1 MSRTARLD
9 RAPWSV
15 NEAVPGGCRRV
26 TGSMRS
32 KRIFFRACAAV
43 SGMIGAPPAWAV
55 QGVETTQPDLA
66 NLSIEELA
74 QIQVRSASKRE
85 EPLASA
91 PTALYVITRPDI
103 AESGATSLPEAL
115 RLAPNLQVQQ
125 MDASNYVISARGFNG
140 LESGNKLLA
149 LIDGRT
155 IYTPLNSSVLWNL
168 HSPLLEDIQQ
178 IEVISGPGGTLY
190 GPNAVNGVINVT
202 TRDAADTIGTL
213 ARATFGSEER
223 TAALRH
229 GFAIGSGGAARVYAN
244 WFGREGLPAGVGPDI
259 DDDYRGWQAGLRS
272 DFAGDADH
280 VTVQGD
286 LFRTNSDLLP
296 GDGARGGNVLARW
309 TRTLGRSD
317 SFQLQAYYDG
327 FRREFSD
334 VIDSVKTLDAE
345 GQLNLSRGRH
355 EIVAGGGVRT
365 TRDLFINNAN
375 PFRLD
380 PTSRRLWVY
389 NAFAQDKIA
398 LSSALSLTAG
408 AKLEQS
414 SFSGLQFLPNAR
426 LAWQPDKRT
435 LLWGAVSKAVR
446 TPSRID
452 RDLTLTGVLATAP
465 DFDSEKLI
473 AVEAGYR
480 GQPVAKLN
488 LSVSAFLNFY
498 DDIRTTEATDGG
510 LPFQLRNGLK
520 GRTYG
525 IEAWASTQV
534 APWWRLWVGTATLWK
549 DFHSSDGVP
558 NLSAR
563 NSLGNDP
570 KWQVQTRSQF
580 DLSPRLQLMLSARAV
595 GRIEQAPQVDSYV
608 EAGGQLSYRASDNV
622 ELYVA
627 GRNLLH
633 DRHIENNDP
642 NTGQAATRSVIGG
655 VRLKL

>member
-1 MSRTARLD
+1 MQ
-9 RAPWSV
+9 
-15 NEAVPGGCRRV
+15 
-26 TGSMRS
+26 
-32 KRIFFRACAAV
+32 KKIFGACAALC
-43 SGMIGAPPAWAV
+43 GIIAATPACAE
-55 QGVETTQPDLA
+55 QGVDGTDPDLS

-91 PTALYVITRPDI
+91 PTALYVITGPDI

-140 LESGNKLLA
+140 LEAGNKLLA

-190 GPNAVNGVINVT
+190 GPNAVNGVVNVT

-229 GFAIGSGGAARVYAN
+229 GFRVGSGGAARIYAN
-244 WFGREGLPAGVGPDI
+244 WFNREGLPAGVGPDV

-272 DFAGDADH
+272 DFAGDANH

-286 LFRTNSDLLP
+286 LYRTDSDFRS
-296 GDGARGGNVLARW
+296 GDGAKGSNVLARW
-309 TRTLGRSD
+309 TRTLGRND
-317 SFQLQAYYDG
+317 AFQLQAYYDG

-345 GQLNLSRGRH
+345 AQLNLSRGRH
-355 EIVAGGGVRT
+355 ELVAGGGVRT

-380 PTSRRLWVY
+380 PTSRRLWVF
-389 NAFAQDKIA
+389 NAFAQDKVM
-398 LSSALSLTAG
+398 LSSQLSLTAG

-426 LAWQPDKRT
+426 LAWQPNMQT
-435 LLWGAVSKAVR
+435 LLWGSVSKAVR

-465 DFDSEKLI
+465 DFASEKLI
-473 AVEAGYR
+473 AFEAGYR
-480 GQPVAKLN
+480 GQLAARLN

-498 DDIRTTEATDGG
+498 DDIRTTEATNGG

-525 IEAWASTQV
+525 VEAWASTQV

-549 DFHSSDGVP
+549 DFHVSDGVP
-558 NLSAR
+558 NLSDR

-570 KWQVQTRSQF
+570 NWQVRARSQF
-580 DLSPRLQLMLSARAV
+580 DLTRKVQLVLNARAV
-595 GRIEQAPQVDSYV
+595 GPIDQAPRVDGYV
-608 EAGGQLSYRASDNV
+608 EAGGQLSYRASDKV

-633 DRHIENNDP
+633 DSHIENNDP